1 MQRVINNTFTLTAY
15 TGSKTYVTYLTLDK
29 GMLHQFY
36 DRDGNGGA
44 GSVSPDWTTPSNQPK
59 FHAECYTT
67 DGEKVKIEK
76 NANLKLYYNNAV
88 VEFNTDT
95 KMSIGTYA
103 GMFKYEDVQEKEG
116 EVRYY
121 SIIKNVAS
129 AGNMDNDYIR
139 IEGQIL
145 TEGNNVENIQS
156 PTATIQIIPVTS
168 GGTAYIMQIDA
179 PAIKNGEKSTELT
192 AKIFES
198 NGNKEVEA
206 DSYEDD
212 REAGRKF
219 YKQFVMNNDDLDALL
234 EEKSLYWNDDKDIV
248 DTFVLKTIK
257 RFDPDNKAN
266 QELLPEYK
274 DAEDRDFARKL
285 FRSTILNGEQYQR
298 YMSDASRNWDFSR
311 LAYMDVVI
319 MQIAIAELVNFPNI
333 PATVTI
339 NEYVDLAKAYS
350 THRSGGYVNGM
361 LDNIGRFL
369 IDKGIILKELP
380 ARKEHRR

>member
-15 TGSKTYVTYLTLDK
+15 VGSKTYVTYLTLDK

-36 DRDGNGGA
+36 NRDGNGGA
-44 GSVSPDWTTPSNQPK
+44 GSVSPDWSVASNQPK

-76 NANLKLYYNNAV
+76 NENLKLYYNNAV

-95 KMSIGTYA
+95 KMSTGTFA

-206 DSYEDD
+206 DSYEWKRLDGD
-212 REAGRKF
+212 NYNSAGTGDKLTVNDTDVSGFELYTCTATIRTIKVTAACSVFDYNDNLYFDFQITGIGNPNNVRKSETA
-219 YKQFVMNNDDLDALL
+219 KIKAI
-234 EEKSLYWNDDKDIV
+234 IV
-248 DTFVLKTIK
+248 DKNGDEVNLANTAFSGMAIHFTLFNKAGERVETLKTNPI
-257 RFDPDNKAN
+257 
-266 QELLPEYK
+266 ELTYSK
-274 DAEDRDFARKL
+274 IT
-285 FRSTILNGEQYQR
+285 STSYGGRVTGY
-298 YMSDASRNWDFSR
+298 
-311 LAYMDVVI
+311 
-319 MQIAIAELVNFPNI
+319 
-333 PATVTI
+333 ATLEKQQ
-339 NEYVDLAKAYS
+339 N
-350 THRSGGYVNGM
+350 
-361 LDNIGRFL
+361 
-369 IDKGIILKELP
+369 
-380 ARKEHRR
+380 

>member
-15 TGSKTYVTYLTLDK
+15 VGSKTYVTYLTLDK

-44 GSVSPDWTTPSNQPK
+44 GSVSPDWTTPSFQPK

-67 DGEKVKIEK
+67 DGDKVKIEK
-76 NANLKLYYNNAV
+76 NENLKLYYNNTEVTFGSNKLSEAPF
-88 VEFNTDT
+88 E
-95 KMSIGTYA
+95 
-103 GMFKYEDVQEKEG
+103 GMFKYEDVQEKDG

-129 AGNMDNDYIR
+129 AGNMDNDYIS

-198 NGNKEVEA
+198 NGNTEVTA
-206 DSYEDD
+206 KSYSWKRLDGEDYNEVGTQD
-212 REAGRKF
+212 TLTVNASEVSGFELYTCTATIGTITVTAACYVFDYNDNLYFDFQITGVGNPNNVRKSETANIKAILVDKNGNEVNLANTAFSGMAIQFTLLNKAGER
-219 YKQFVMNNDDLDALL
+219 V
-234 EEKSLYWNDDKDIV
+234 E
-248 DTFVLKTIK
+248 TLKTNPI
-257 RFDPDNKAN
+257 
-266 QELLPEYK
+266 ELTYSK
-274 DAEDRDFARKL
+274 IT
-285 FRSTILNGEQYQR
+285 STSYGGRVTGY
-298 YMSDASRNWDFSR
+298 
-311 LAYMDVVI
+311 
-319 MQIAIAELVNFPNI
+319 
-333 PATVTI
+333 ATLEKQQ
-339 NEYVDLAKAYS
+339 N
-350 THRSGGYVNGM
+350 
-361 LDNIGRFL
+361 
-369 IDKGIILKELP
+369 
-380 ARKEHRR
+380 

>member
-15 TGSKTYVTYLTLDK
+15 VGSKTYVTYLTLDK

-36 DRDGNGGA
+36 DRGGNGGA

-67 DGEKVKIEK
+67 DGDKVKIEK
-76 NANLKLYYNNAV
+76 NENLKLYYNNTEVTFGSNKLSEAPF
-88 VEFNTDT
+88 E
-95 KMSIGTYA
+95 
-103 GMFKYEDVQEKEG
+103 GMFKYEDVQEKDG

-206 DSYEDD
+206 DSYEWKRLDGD
-212 REAGRKF
+212 NYNSAGTGDKLTVNDTDVSGFELYTCTATIRTIKVTAACSVFDYNDNLYFDFQITGIGNPNNVRKSETA
-219 YKQFVMNNDDLDALL
+219 KIKAVIV
-234 EEKSLYWNDDKDIV
+234 DKDGKEVNLANTAFSGMSIQFTLL
-248 DTFVLKTIK
+248 DKTGKDVNKIK
-257 RFDPDNKAN
+257 SN
-266 QELLPEYK
+266 EI
-274 DAEDRDFARKL
+274 
-285 FRSTILNGEQYQR
+285 TITYNDIISIYGGRVTGY
-298 YMSDASRNWDFSR
+298 
-311 LAYMDVVI
+311 
-319 MQIAIAELVNFPNI
+319 
-333 PATVTI
+333 ATLEKQQ
-339 NEYVDLAKAYS
+339 N
-350 THRSGGYVNGM
+350 
-361 LDNIGRFL
+361 
-369 IDKGIILKELP
+369 
-380 ARKEHRR
+380 

>member
-15 TGSKTYVTYLTLDK
+15 VGSKTYVTYLTLDK

-59 FHAECYTT
+59 FHSECYTT
-67 DGEKVKIEK
+67 DGDKVKIEK
-76 NANLKLYYNNAV
+76 NENLKLYYNNTEV
-88 VEFNTDT
+88 LFDSGT
-95 KMSIGTYA
+95 KLSTTPIA
-103 GMFKYEDVQEKEG
+103 GMFKYEDVQEEEG

-156 PTATIQIIPVTS
+156 PTATIQVIPVTS

-198 NGNKEVEA
+198 NGNKEVTA
-206 DSYEDD
+206 NGYSWKRLDGEDYNEVGTQD
-212 REAGRKF
+212 TLTVNERDVSGFELYTCTATIGTITVTAACSVFDYNDNLYFDFQITGVGNPNNVRKSETA
-219 YKQFVMNNDDLDALL
+219 KIKAIIV
-234 EEKSLYWNDDKDIV
+234 DKDGKEV
-248 DTFVLKTIK
+248 NLADTAFSGMYIQFTLLDKAGKDVKRIK
-257 RFDPDNKAN
+257 SNEITLTYNDITSNYGGRVTG
-266 QELLPEYK
+266 Y
-274 DAEDRDFARKL
+274 
-285 FRSTILNGEQYQR
+285 
-298 YMSDASRNWDFSR
+298 
-311 LAYMDVVI
+311 
-319 MQIAIAELVNFPNI
+319 
-333 PATVTI
+333 ATLEKQQ
-339 NEYVDLAKAYS
+339 N
-350 THRSGGYVNGM
+350 
-361 LDNIGRFL
+361 
-369 IDKGIILKELP
+369 
-380 ARKEHRR
+380 

>member
-15 TGSKTYVTYLTLDK
+15 VGSKTYVTYLTLDK

-67 DGEKVKIEK
+67 DGDKVKIEK
-76 NANLKLYYNNAV
+76 NENLKLYYNNTEVTFGSNKLSEAPF
-88 VEFNTDT
+88 E
-95 KMSIGTYA
+95 
-103 GMFKYEDVQEKEG
+103 GMFKYEDVQEKDG

-179 PAIKNGEKSTELT
+179 PAIKNGEKSTKLT

-198 NGNKEVEA
+198 NGNTEVTANSYSWKRLDGEKYKEVGIQDTLTVNDTDVSGFELYTCEA
-206 DSYEDD
+206 TIGTIKVTAACSVFDYNDNLYFDFQITGVGNPNNVRKSETANIKAILVDKNGNEVNLANTAFSD
-212 REAGRKF
+212 MAIQFTLLNKAG
-219 YKQFVMNNDDLDALL
+219 
-234 EEKSLYWNDDKDIV
+234 EPV
-248 DTFVLKTIK
+248 DTLKKNPIEITYSDIT
-257 RFDPDNKAN
+257 
-266 QELLPEYK
+266 
-274 DAEDRDFARKL
+274 
-285 FRSTILNGEQYQR
+285 STYGGRVTGY
-298 YMSDASRNWDFSR
+298 
-311 LAYMDVVI
+311 
-319 MQIAIAELVNFPNI
+319 
-333 PATVTI
+333 ATL
-339 NEYVDLAKAYS
+339 EKQQS
-350 THRSGGYVNGM
+350 
-361 LDNIGRFL
+361 
-369 IDKGIILKELP
+369 
-380 ARKEHRR
+380 

>member
-15 TGSKTYVTYLTLDK
+15 VGSKTYVTYLTLDK

-67 DGEKVKIEK
+67 DGDKVKIEK
-76 NANLKLYYNNAV
+76 NENLKLYYNNTEVTFGSNKLSEAPF
-88 VEFNTDT
+88 E
-95 KMSIGTYA
+95 
-103 GMFKYEDVQEKEG
+103 GMFKYEDVQEKDG

-179 PAIKNGEKSTELT
+179 PAIKNGEKSTKLT

-198 NGNKEVEA
+198 NGNKEVTA
-206 DSYEDD
+206 NGYSWKRLDGEDYNEVGTQD
-212 REAGRKF
+212 TLTVNERDVSGFELYTCTATIGTITVTAACSVFDYNDNLYFDFQITGVGNPNNVRKSETANIKAILVDKSGNEVNLTNTAFSGMAIHFTLLNKAGER
-219 YKQFVMNNDDLDALL
+219 V
-234 EEKSLYWNDDKDIV
+234 E
-248 DTFVLKTIK
+248 TLKTNPI
-257 RFDPDNKAN
+257 
-266 QELLPEYK
+266 ELTYSK
-274 DAEDRDFARKL
+274 IT
-285 FRSTILNGEQYQR
+285 STSYGGRVTGY
-298 YMSDASRNWDFSR
+298 
-311 LAYMDVVI
+311 
-319 MQIAIAELVNFPNI
+319 
-333 PATVTI
+333 ATL
-339 NEYVDLAKAYS
+339 EKQQS
-350 THRSGGYVNGM
+350 
-361 LDNIGRFL
+361 
-369 IDKGIILKELP
+369 
-380 ARKEHRR
+380 

>member
-15 TGSKTYVTYLTLDK
+15 VGSKTYVTYLTLDK

-67 DGEKVKIEK
+67 DGDKVNIEL
-76 NANLKLYYNNAV
+76 NDNLKLYYNNTEV
-88 VEFNTDT
+88 LFDSDT
-95 KMSIGTYA
+95 KLSTAPIA
-103 GMFKYEDVQEKEG
+103 GMFKYEDDKEKG
-116 EVRYY
+116 VRYY

-179 PAIKNGEKSTELT
+179 PAIKNGEKSTKLT

-206 DSYEDD
+206 NSYSWKRLDGDVYNSVGTGKNLTVNASDVSGFELYTCTANIGTITVTAACTVFDYND
-212 REAGRKF
+212 NINFEFQITGVGNPNDIRRGETAKVKAIVVDKSGNEVNLANTDF
-219 YKQFVMNNDDLDALL
+219 SGMEIQFALL
-234 EEKSLYWNDDKDIV
+234 NRAGEFVKTDRTNPISITYNEIV
-248 DTFVLKTIK
+248 DT
-257 RFDPDNKAN
+257 
-266 QELLPEYK
+266 Y
-274 DAEDRDFARKL
+274 
-285 FRSTILNGEQYQR
+285 GG
-298 YMSDASRNWDFSR
+298 R
-311 LAYMDVVI
+311 LAGY
-319 MQIAIAELVNFPNI
+319 
-333 PATVTI
+333 ATLEQQQ
-339 NEYVDLAKAYS
+339 N
-350 THRSGGYVNGM
+350 
-361 LDNIGRFL
+361 
-369 IDKGIILKELP
+369 
-380 ARKEHRR
+380 

>member
-1 MQRVINNTFTLTAY
+1 MTA
-15 TGSKTYVTYLTLDK
+15 
-29 GMLHQFY
+29 
-36 DRDGNGGA
+36 
-44 GSVSPDWTTPSNQPK
+44 
-59 FHAECYTT
+59 
-67 DGEKVKIEK
+67 
-76 NANLKLYYNNAV
+76 
-88 VEFNTDT
+88 
-95 KMSIGTYA
+95 
-103 GMFKYEDVQEKEG
+103 
-116 EVRYY
+116 
-121 SIIKNVAS
+121 
-129 AGNMDNDYIR
+129 
-139 IEGQIL
+139 
-145 TEGNNVENIQS
+145 
-156 PTATIQIIPVTS
+156 
-168 GGTAYIMQIDA
+168 
-179 PAIKNGEKSTELT
+179 
-192 AKIFES
+192 
-198 NGNKEVEA
+198 EA

-212 REAGRKF
+212 REAWRKF
-219 YKQFVMNNDDLDALL
+219 YKQFVMNNEDLDALL

-257 RFDPDNKAN
+257 RFDPANKAN

-361 LDNIGRFL
+361 LDNIGRSSSIRASFSRNCL
-369 IDKGIILKELP
+369 L
-380 ARKEHRR
+380 ARSTEDSLQWSNRDQ

>member
-15 TGSKTYVTYLTLDK
+15 VGSKTYVTYLTLDK

-59 FHAECYTT
+59 FHAECHTT
-67 DGEKVKIEK
+67 DGDSVKIEL
-76 NANLKLYYNNAV
+76 NDNLKLYYNNT
-88 VEFNTDT
+88 EITFGSNGISTD
-95 KMSIGTYA
+95 TYA
-103 GMFKYEDVQEKEG
+103 GMFKYEDDIEKG
-116 EVRYY
+116 VRYY

-179 PAIKNGEKSTELT
+179 PAIKNGAKSTELT

-206 DSYEDD
+206 DSYEWKRLDGD
-212 REAGRKF
+212 NYNGAGTGDKLTVNDTDVSGFELYTCTATIGTITVTAACSVFDYNDNLYFDFQITGVGNPNNVRKSET
-219 YKQFVMNNDDLDALL
+219 ALI
-234 EEKSLYWNDDKDIV
+234 KAIVVDINGDEV
-248 DTFVLKTIK
+248 NLANTEFSGMEI
-257 RFDPDNKAN
+257 RFTLLNKA
-266 QELLPEYK
+266 
-274 DAEDRDFARKL
+274 
-285 FRSTILNGEQYQR
+285 GEQVKTSTENPITITYNDITDNYGGR
-298 YMSDASRNWDFSR
+298 VTGY
-311 LAYMDVVI
+311 
-319 MQIAIAELVNFPNI
+319 
-333 PATVTI
+333 ATLEQKQ
-339 NEYVDLAKAYS
+339 N
-350 THRSGGYVNGM
+350 
-361 LDNIGRFL
+361 
-369 IDKGIILKELP
+369 
-380 ARKEHRR
+380 